1 MNELILMRDKN
12 AVTTSLIVA
21 EVFGKEHRNVLRDIR
36 EFQKDVLN
44 FEQMFMEGDSPDSYG
59 RSRKVYFM
67 NRDGFTLLAM
77 GFTGKE
83 ALKFKLQFIDEFNRM
98 EEYIQSQQVPETN
111 LELALRA
118 ALEHETKIKE
128 IQSDVGMLKDT
139 MRIDGGQ
146 EYAIRTKANA
156 VVTKVL
162 GGKESPAYQQAN
174 KKVFSAFWRE
184 FKQHFTLPRYGD
196 LPRVKFDD
204 AMRYI
209 DMWRPQT
216 NLVLEIQELN
226 GQQTMEWSDED
237 EQ

>member
-21 EVFGKEHRNVLRDIR
+21 EVFRKRHDHVLRDVSGL
-36 EFQKDVLN
+36 EKDVPN
-44 FEQMFMEGDSPDSYG
+44 FGEMFLEGETKDSYG
-59 RSRKVYFM
+59 RARKMYYM
-67 NRDGFTLLAM
+67 NRDGFTLLVM
-77 GFTGKE
+77 GYTGKE
-83 ALKFKLQFIDEFNRM
+83 ALQFKLQFIDEFNRM

-128 IQSDVGMLKDT
+128 IQADVGMLKDT

-146 EYAIRTKANA
+146 EYAIRTKVNA

-216 NLVLEIQELN
+216 NLMLEIEELN
-226 GQQTMEWSDED
+226 GQQTMEWSDGNE
-237 EQ
+237 

>member
-1 MNELILMRDKN
+1 MSELILMRDKS
-12 AVTTSLIVA
+12 AVTTSLTVA
-21 EVFGKEHRNVLRDIR
+21 EVFGKKHKHVLRDIENLTVQNWAVKEMFAEGVYMNDRGR
-36 EFQKDVLN
+36 EYP
-44 FEQMFMEGDSPDSYG
+44 MF
-59 RSRKVYFM
+59 FM

-83 ALKFKLQFIDEFNRM
+83 ALQFKLQFIDEFNRM

-184 FKQHFTLPRYGD
+184 FKQHFALPRYGD
-196 LPRVKFDD
+196 LPRIKFDD

-216 NLVLEIQELN
+216 NLMLEIQELN